1 MADEQDRRHLASVP
15 RHLIGLSHSPRW
27 FDHTLPRRRAATTR
41 RTGGQEML
49 NTRTE
54 YDSMGPI
61 QVSADA
67 YYGASTQ
74 RAVANFPISGQGIPP
89 EVVRALGLIKAAAAV
104 YNHGQGVL
112 DDEQFKAIC
121 QAAEEVIAGELDAH
135 FVVDVFQTGS
145 GTSSN
150 MNANEVIANRAT
162 ELLGGALGSKL
173 IHPND
178 HVNAGQSSNDV
189 FPTAVH
195 LAASQSCV
203 NGLLPA
209 LSVLSSSLGAKAE
222 QFGRIVKPGRTHLM
236 DAAPVTLGQEFSGY
250 ARQVE
255 LGATRV
261 RAALERVA
269 EVPLGGTA
277 VGTGLNAPPGMAE
290 SMLAELRRRT
300 GIDELREATNHFEA
314 QGARDALV
322 ELSGAL
328 KVVAVSLMKIANDI
342 RWMGSGPRTGLAEIR
357 LPELQPG
364 SSIMPAKVNPVLCES
379 VTQVAAQ
386 VIGNDAAV
394 TVGGLSGNFEL
405 NVFIPLLARN
415 VLESIRL
422 LARVSAHFARA
433 CVEGIEA
440 DHDRCHQLVESDLA
454 IVTALVPAIG
464 YDRSA
469 ELAKNALAT
478 ERPIR
483 EVVKASGLLG
493 AEEVD
498 RILDTHRMTKGGIL

>member
-1 MADEQDRRHLASVP
+1 MAD
-15 RHLIGLSHSPRW
+15 
-27 FDHTLPRRRAATTR
+27 
-41 RTGGQEML
+41 
-49 NTRTE
+49 TRTE
-54 YDSMGPI
+54 HDSMGPI
-61 QVSADA
+61 QVPVDV

-74 RAVANFPISGQGIPP
+74 RAVDNFSISGEPIPR

-104 YNHGQGVL
+104 YSHERGVL
-112 DDEQFKAIC
+112 DGEQFKAVC
-121 QAAEEVIAGELDAH
+121 QAAEEVIVGDLDAH
-135 FVVDVFQTGS
+135 FVIDVFQTGS

-150 MNANEVIANRAT
+150 MNTNEVIANRAT
-162 ELLGGALGSKL
+162 ELLGGALGSRL
-173 IHPND
+173 VHPND

-195 LAASQSCV
+195 LAAYQSCV
-203 NGLLPA
+203 DDLLPS
-209 LSVLSSSLGAKAE
+209 LSVLQASLAAKAA
-222 QFGRIVKPGRTHLM
+222 QFAPIVKPGRTHLM

-255 LGATRV
+255 LGGARV

-277 VGTGLNAPPGMAE
+277 VGTGLNAPPGMTGAV
-290 SMLAELRRRT
+290 LAELRRRT
-300 GIDELREATNHFEA
+300 GIDELREAVNHFEA

-328 KVVAVSLMKIANDI
+328 KVVAVSLTKIANDI

-394 TVGGLSGNFEL
+394 TVGGLSGAFEL
-405 NVFIPLLARN
+405 NAFIPLLARN

-433 CVEGIEA
+433 CIDGIEA
-440 DHDRCHQLVESDLA
+440 DADRCQRLVESDLA
-454 IVTALVPAIG
+454 TVTALVPAIG

-469 ELAKNALAT
+469 ELAKDALAT
-478 ERPIR
+478 DRPLR
-483 EVVKASGLLG
+483 QVVKEAGVLPDD
-493 AEEVD
+493 EVD
-498 RILDTHRMTKGGIL
+498 RLLDVRRMTQG